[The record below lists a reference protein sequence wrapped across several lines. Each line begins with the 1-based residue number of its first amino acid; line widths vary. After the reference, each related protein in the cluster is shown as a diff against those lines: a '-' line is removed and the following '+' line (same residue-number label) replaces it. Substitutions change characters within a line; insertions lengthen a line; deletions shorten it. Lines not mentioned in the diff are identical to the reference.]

1 MLLLNKTLPV
11 ILSPIGI
18 TLIAAAAALLLRRPR
33 LVWLALAWLW
43 LCSMPLTGNLLI
55 RATEQGAV
63 RLPAENVPE
72 AQAVVVLS
80 GMART
85 VNAPSVPTPYVRE
98 WGDAVDR
105 LEGGLAL
112 MRAKR
117 APRLIFTG
125 GRVPWDVL
133 PTTEGEWLM
142 EQARNRGLPA
152 AAISITPPVQNTAE
166 EAQAVAGMLNGAT
179 SPHILL
185 VTSAFHMPRA
195 QAQFEAQGLRVT
207 PYPVDFR
214 ARIRAFTILDLLP
227 DAEALDNTSIAFRE
241 ALGRAFYAAKGALR
255 S

>member
-18 TLIAAAAALLLRRPR
+18 TVLGAASALLLRRPR

-43 LCSMPLTGNLLI
+43 LCSMPITGNLLI
-55 RATEQGAV
+55 RAAEQGAV
-63 RLPAENVPE
+63 RLPAETVQQ

-85 VNAPSVPTPYVRE
+85 VNAPPSSTPYVRE

-133 PTTEGEWLM
+133 PTTEGDWLM
-142 EQARNRGLPA
+142 EHARNRGLPA

-166 EAQAVAGMLNGAT
+166 EAQAVAAMLKGSP

-195 QAQFEAQGLRVT
+195 KALFEAQGLRVT

-214 ARIRAFTILDLLP
+214 ARTRSFTILDLLP
-227 DAEALDNTSIAFRE
+227 DAEALDNSSIAFRE
-241 ALGRAFYAAKGALR
+241 ALGRAFYAVTAALR

>member
-1 MLLLNKTLPV
+1 ML
-11 ILSPIGI
+11 G
-18 TLIAAAAALLLRRPR
+18 AASALLLRRPR

-43 LCSMPLTGNLLI
+43 LCSMPITGNLLI
-55 RATEQGAV
+55 RAAEQGAV
-63 RLPAENVPE
+63 RLPAETVQQ

-85 VNAPSVPTPYVRE
+85 VNAPPSSTPYVRE

-133 PTTEGEWLM
+133 PTTEGDWLM
-142 EQARNRGLPA
+142 EHARNRGLPA

-166 EAQAVAGMLNGAT
+166 EAQAVAAMLKGSP

-195 QAQFEAQGLRVT
+195 KALFEAQGLRVT

-214 ARIRAFTILDLLP
+214 ART
-227 DAEALDNTSIAFRE
+227 
-241 ALGRAFYAAKGALR
+241 GGVLR
-255 S
+255 CMGSKPYDF

>member
-18 TLIAAAAALLLRRPR
+18 TLLAAAAALWLRRPR

-55 RATEQGAV
+55 RAAEQGAV
-63 RLPAENVPE
+63 RLPAEHVPQ

-85 VNAPSVPTPYVRE
+85 VHASPSPTPYVRE

-117 APRLIFTG
+117 APRLILTG
-125 GRVPWDVL
+125 GRLPWEVL
-133 PTTEGEWLM
+133 PTTEGDWLM

-166 EAQAVAGMLNGAT
+166 EAQAVAAMLNGAS

-195 QAQFEAQGLRVT
+195 QAQFEAQGLLVT

-214 ARIRAFTILDLLP
+214 AGISAFSLLDLLP
-227 DAEALDNTSIAFRE
+227 DAGALHNTSIAFRE
-241 ALGRAFYAAKGALR
+241 ALGRAFYAAKSALR